1 MSAHMRTH
9 TGEKPYICKTCTKR
23 FTTSGQLSQHLRTHT
38 GEKPYV
44 CNICFKACSSSTYL
58 KKHQKAHAIN
68 KDQPKQNV
76 TTVTNNERDS
86 IHLPIAVTIDVPTDD
101 QNLLEIATTYLIHET
116 HQPIVTIG
124 TCDDKLNEFHVN
136 HDALLSS
143 VNASDLIHIEGDHE
157 TSIQCLTTDSNG
169 FITVESSDNVM
180 ATHVLDCDKHVIYQT
195 IDPSMLRVQQTHSR
209 GHP

>member
-9 TGEKPYICKTCTKR
+9 TGEKPYSCTTCTKR

-38 GEKPYV
+38 GEPFV

-58 KKHQKAHAIN
+58 KKHQKAHAVN
-68 KDQPKQNV
+68 KDLPKQDV
-76 TTVTNNERDS
+76 ATVINNEPES
-86 IHLPIAVTIDVPTDD
+86 THQPIAATIDD
-101 QNLLEIATTYLIHET
+101 QNLLGIANTYLVHET

-124 TCDDKLNEFHVN
+124 TSGDKINEFHVN

-143 VNASDLIHIEGDHE
+143 VNANDLIHIEGDHE
-157 TSIQCLTTDSNG
+157 NSIQRLTIDPNG
-169 FITVESSDNVM
+169 FLTVESSSNVM
-180 ATHVLDCDKHVIYQT
+180 STHVLDCDKHIIYQT
-195 IDPSMLRVQQTHSR
+195 DPNMLRVQQIHSN

>member
-1 MSAHMRTH
+1 MRTH
-9 TGEKPYICKTCTKR
+9 TGEKPYNCTTCTKR

-38 GEKPYV
+38 GEKPYA

-76 TTVTNNERDS
+76 ATVTNNV
-86 IHLPIAVTIDVPTDD
+86 HQPIPVTIDAPPTDD
-101 QNLLEIATTYLIHET
+101 QNLLEIANTYLVHET

-124 TCDDKLNEFHVN
+124 AGVDEFHVN

-143 VNASDLIHIEGDHE
+143 VNANDLIPIEGDNDC
-157 TSIQCLTTDSNG
+157 SIQRLTIDSNG
-169 FITVESSDNVM
+169 FITVESAGNVM
-180 ATHVLDCDKHVIYQT
+180 ETHVLECDKHIIYQT

-209 GHP
+209 CHP